1 MPGRYMDS
9 DSNPDI
15 IRTFNGRRLVD
26 AEARIGFLESGAEVE
41 RKHVAIIEARL
52 DSHIYRTDSR
62 LGPALANVAALEATI
77 EAQRADIQR
86 LNGCIEDLH
95 SLINQLINNKA
106 DKNHTHAGK
115 RFLE

>member
-1 MPGRYMDS
+1 MRNRFD
-9 DSNPDI
+9 DKPDI
-15 IRTFNGRRLVD
+15 IRTYNASRMTDV
-26 AEARIGFLESGAEVE
+26 EARIGFLESGAEVE

-95 SLINQLINNKA
+95 SLIAQLINNKA
-106 DKNHTHAGK
+106 DRHHTHTESSK
-115 RFLE
+115 